1 MKRTRNYASHKSL
14 AIIMIIVLFIFLMI
28 CGYEASGQE
37 IKDYYPAKISLTYA
51 NGEVLEDEW
60 EVGYGFDNL
69 NDLVFFNMRPN
80 EDEEFTI
87 IHKIYNIS
95 DTFDS
100 RTRLLKSEYFLDD
113 HAALYI
119 RPVYDDP
126 EDALNPTGCY
136 VKLVETI
143 PYSTRR
149 TDIKTIEINFFF
161 YF

>member
-80 EDEEFTI
+80 ED
-87 IHKIYNIS
+87 
-95 DTFDS
+95 S